1 MTTYALIGA
10 IESEFNDTNVNTG
23 ICDACKRRLESE
35 AIICFTAW
43 RKNAGDLKDIPI
55 YAVCPTKNVIS
66 DKTKEAFKE
75 LNVTYIEDYQE
86 ISETFTSGFLCIPLI
101 GAMMED
107 QLTEDVLI
115 KIDLDMN
122 IIKPLPKEWLEFDQ
136 IIVGQYDDYC
146 TKHQREGI
154 AEENPFDTG
163 FIISKRDSG
172 FYKHFF
178 NMCMKYMNSD
188 DPDWLRVKAQTG
200 DYYLEE
206 WVVDRIYAEKTFNI
220 NAVQKYQIGEWYT
233 PVKELSDSELAF
245 VYFWH
250 EHLEY
255 DPEYD
260 KVREKISY
268 FKRINSIIQ
277 TRK

>member
-23 ICDACKRRLESE
+23 LCESCKRRLESE
-35 AIICFTAW
+35 AIECFTAW
-43 RKNAGDLKDIPI
+43 RKNAGELKDIPI

-66 DKTKEAFKE
+66 DITKEKFKE
-75 LNVTYIEDYQE
+75 LNVTYIEDYQK

-101 GAMMED
+101 GAMMEE

-122 IIKPLPKEWLEFDQ
+122 IIKPLPNKWLTSDP
-136 IIVGQYDDYC
+136 IIIGQYDDYC

-178 NMCMKYMNSD
+178 DMCMKYMLSD

-206 WVVDRIYAEKTFNI
+206 WVVDRMYAMKSFDI
-220 NAVQKYQIGEWYT
+220 KPVQKYQIGEWYT
-233 PVKELSDSELAF
+233 PVQELSDTELDD

-255 DPEYD
+255 DPEYN
-260 KVREKISY
+260 RMQEKID
-268 FKRINSIIQ
+268 FARRLNVK
-277 TRK
+277 

>member
-1 MTTYALIGA
+1 MTYALIGA

-23 ICDACKRRLESE
+23 ICEACKRRLESE
-35 AIICFTAW
+35 AIECFTAW
-43 RKNAGDLKDIPI
+43 RKNAGWLKDIPI

-66 DKTKEAFKE
+66 DKTKEKFKE
-75 LNVTYIEDYQE
+75 LNVTYIEDYQAVT
-86 ISETFTSGFLCIPLI
+86 ETFTSGFLNIPLV
-101 GAMMED
+101 GHMMEYI
-107 QLTEDVLI
+107 LHEDILI

-122 IIKPLPKEWLEFDQ
+122 IIKPLPKELVESDQ

-154 AEENPFDTG
+154 AEDNPFDTG
-163 FIISKRDSG
+163 FIISKRNTF

-178 NMCMKYMNSD
+178 DLCMLYMNSD

-206 WVVDRIYAEKTFNI
+206 YVMDRIYAEGSFDIKPI
-220 NAVQKYQIGEWYT
+220 QKYQIGEWYT
-233 PVKELSDSELAF
+233 PVKELSDDELDN

-255 DPEYD
+255 DPEYN
-260 KVREKISY
+260 RIQEKID
-268 FKRINSIIQ
+268 FARRVNGK
-277 TRK
+277 

>member
-1 MTTYALIGA
+1 MSYALIGA
-10 IESEFNDTNVNTG
+10 IESEFNDTNVKTG
-23 ICDACKRRLESE
+23 ICESCKRRLESE
-35 AIICFTAW
+35 AIECFTAW
-43 RKNAGDLKDIPI
+43 RERAGDLKDIPI
-55 YAVCPTKNVIS
+55 YAVCPTKNTIS
-66 DKTKEAFKE
+66 DKTRDKFIE
-75 LNVTYIEDYQE
+75 LGVTYIEEYKE
-86 ISETFTSGFLCIPLI
+86 ITETFTSGFLNIPLV

-107 QLTEDVLI
+107 RLTEDVLI

-122 IIKPLPKEWLEFDQ
+122 IIKPLPREWLESDQ

-163 FIISKRDSG
+163 FIISKRETK

-178 NMCMKYMNSD
+178 EKCMKYMNSD

-206 WVVDRIYAEKTFNI
+206 YVMDRIYAEKIFNI
-220 NAVQKYQIGEWYT
+220 NPVQKYQIGEWYT
-233 PVKELSDSELAF
+233 PVKELSDDELKSVF
-245 VYFWH
+245 FWH

-255 DPEYD
+255 DPEYN
-260 KVREKISY
+260 RIQEKIDFSR
-268 FKRINSIIQ
+268 RING
-277 TRK
+277 K

>member
-1 MTTYALIGA
+1 MTYALIGA

-23 ICDACKRRLESE
+23 ICEACKRRLESE
-35 AIICFTAW
+35 AIECFTAW
-43 RKNAGDLKDIPI
+43 RKNAGWLKDIPI

-66 DKTKEAFKE
+66 DKTKAKFDE

-86 ISETFTSGFLCIPLI
+86 VTETFTSGFLNIPLV
-101 GAMMED
+101 GHMMEY
-107 QLTEDVLI
+107 LLHADVLI

-122 IIKPLPKEWLEFDQ
+122 IIKPLPKDIVNSDQ

-163 FIISKRDSG
+163 FIISRRDTL

-178 NMCMKYMNSD
+178 EMCMKYMNSD
-188 DPDWLRVKAQTG
+188 DPGWLRVKAQTG

-206 WVVDRIYAEKTFNI
+206 YVMDRIYAEGLFDIKP
-220 NAVQKYQIGEWYT
+220 VQKYQIGEWYT
-233 PVKELSDSELAF
+233 PVKELSDNELND

-255 DPEYD
+255 DPEYN
-260 KVREKISY
+260 RMQEKID
-268 FKRINSIIQ
+268 FARRING
-277 TRK
+277 K

>member
-23 ICDACKRRLESE
+23 LCESCKRRLESE
-35 AIICFTAW
+35 AIECFTAW
-43 RKNAGDLKDIPI
+43 RKNAGELKDIPI

-66 DKTKEAFKE
+66 DITKEKFKE
-75 LNVTYIEDYQE
+75 LNVTYIEDYQK

-101 GAMMED
+101 GAMMEE

-122 IIKPLPKEWLEFDQ
+122 IIKPLPNKWLTSDP
-136 IIVGQYDDYC
+136 IIIGQYDDYC

-178 NMCMKYMNSD
+178 DMCMKYMLSD

-206 WVVDRIYAEKTFNI
+206 WVVDRMYAMKSFDI
-220 NAVQKYQIGEWYT
+220 KPVQKYQIGEWYT
-233 PVKELSDSELAF
+233 PVKELTDDELDD

-255 DPEYD
+255 DPEYN
-260 KVREKISY
+260 RMQEKID
-268 FKRINSIIQ
+268 FARRLNGK
-277 TRK
+277 

>member
-1 MTTYALIGA
+1 
-10 IESEFNDTNVNTG
+10 
-23 ICDACKRRLESE
+23 
-35 AIICFTAW
+35 
-43 RKNAGDLKDIPI
+43 
-55 YAVCPTKNVIS
+55 
-66 DKTKEAFKE
+66 
-75 LNVTYIEDYQE
+75 
-86 ISETFTSGFLCIPLI
+86 
-101 GAMMED
+101 MMEE

-122 IIKPLPKEWLEFDQ
+122 IIKPLPNKWLTSDP
-136 IIVGQYDDYC
+136 IIIGQYDDYC

-178 NMCMKYMNSD
+178 DMCMKYMLSD

-206 WVVDRIYAEKTFNI
+206 WVVDRMYAMKSFDI
-220 NAVQKYQIGEWYT
+220 KPVQKYQIGEWYT
-233 PVKELSDSELAF
+233 PVQELSDTELDD

-255 DPEYD
+255 DPEYN
-260 KVREKISY
+260 RMQEKID
-268 FKRINSIIQ
+268 FARRLNGK
-277 TRK
+277 